1 MCDFSP
7 YRTLRD
13 KTEILITPEGGRLR
27 GYLAALPAFHELLAF
42 LVWKDLKV
50 QVAQTTLGFGWLVLR
65 PMLNVLVMSL
75 VFGKLARLPS
85 DGHPYLL
92 FLLSAW
98 LPWSY
103 FTGVSS
109 KATSSLLGNS
119 ALVTKVYFP
128 RLLLPVSL
136 VLGGLLE
143 FLIVFVLF
151 VLLSLAMTG
160 SMPLAG
166 LLWLPLP
173 LLLLLLTTAG
183 ASFWLAALAARFRDV
198 RNAASYLLQLLMFL
212 APVIWPLS
220 LLAQRFGIS
229 ADQHWLAT
237 AYGLY
242 PLVGVVEGFRRA
254 LLGSGEIPWQLLG
267 LGFVSG
273 SLLFISGLVYFQR
286 SEKRLADEL

>member
-1 MCDFSP
+1 M
-7 YRTLRD
+7 RD

-27 GYLAALPAFHELLAF
+27 GYLATLPAFHELLAF

-50 QVAQTTLGFGWLVLR
+50 QVAQTALGFGWLVLR

-151 VLLSLAMTG
+151 VMLSLAMTG

-173 LLLLLLTTAG
+173 LLLLLITTAG

-220 LLAQRFGIS
+220 LLSQRFGIS
-229 ADQHWLAT
+229 ADQHWLAA

-267 LGFVSG
+267 LGFASG
-273 SLLFISGLVYFQR
+273 SLLFITGLIYFQR